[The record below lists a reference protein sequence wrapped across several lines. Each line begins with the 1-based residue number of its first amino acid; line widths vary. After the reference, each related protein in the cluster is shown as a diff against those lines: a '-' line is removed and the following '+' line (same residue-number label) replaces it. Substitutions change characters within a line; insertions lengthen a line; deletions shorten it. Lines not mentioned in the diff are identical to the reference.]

1 MNSKI
6 DSSIQKTKVPKNKS
20 VLKLISVAIIALVI
34 GFGIGY
40 VALLPQVNS
49 LRSQLN
55 LLNEALDTTYI
66 DYVLSHSH
74 NDTECDSLKA
84 NRDIL

>member
-40 VALLPQVNS
+40 IALLP
-49 LRSQLN
+49 
-55 LLNEALDTTYI
+55 
-66 DYVLSHSH
+66 
-74 NDTECDSLKA
+74 
-84 NRDIL
+84 